1 MTPSTTPLESPVA
14 LIATPRLSI
23 IITNYNYAKFVAS
36 AIDSVLSQD
45 DGVELIVVD
54 DCSTDNSRDVIGQ
67 YAGRLIEVF
76 QEVNRGHG
84 AGFNAGFSRATSDL
98 VMFLDADDC
107 LLPGAISTI
116 LSNYEPD
123 VAIYHYRMRYMDEA
137 GALSG
142 IHPSPAMPLAEGDIS
157 AQLRSAGRYP
167 GTITSGLVFSR
178 QHLAHV
184 MPMDP
189 EAFRQGG
196 DGYLSAVVPLY
207 GPSRSFETPISG
219 YRLHGSQHSR
229 FSSAYAKRSRWCIA
243 HDAERY
249 RAIREH
255 SNRLGLPFA
264 ADLGT
269 GDPDNIHERLV
280 SILFAPEEHPVQGD
294 SIGDLA
300 RRSAR
305 YEKAHASGVRRLFA
319 SVFWRLFGILPQGG
333 KRRLMSWK
341 IDAKSRPAWMR
352 RLAKF
357 LRRGG

>member
-1 MTPSTTPLESPVA
+1 MSSESPLA
-14 LIATPRLSI
+14 PTAPPRLSI
-23 IITNYNYAKFVAS
+23 IITNYNYAKFVAA

-45 DGVELIVVD
+45 EPVELIVVD

-67 YAGRLIEVF
+67 YADRVIPVF

-84 AGFNAGFSRATSDL
+84 AGFNAGFSRATSEL

-107 LLPGAISTI
+107 LLPGAIKTI
-116 LSNYEPD
+116 LSNYEPE

-142 IHPSPAMPLAEGDIS
+142 IHPSPEMAMAEGDIS
-157 AQLRSAGRYP
+157 EQLRMKGRYV

-178 QHLAHV
+178 QDLVHV

-207 GPSRSFETPISG
+207 GASRSFETPVSG

-229 FSSAYAKRSRWCIA
+229 FSSAYAKRSRWCIG

-255 SNRLGLPFA
+255 AGRLGLSVA
-264 ADLGT
+264 ADLGAH
-269 GDPDNIHERLV
+269 DPDNIHERLV
-280 SILFAPEEHPVQGD
+280 SMLFASDEHPVAGD
-294 SIGDLA
+294 SIRQLA
-300 RRSAR
+300 SQSTR
-305 YEKAHASGVRRLFA
+305 YEKAHATGLKKLFVTLFWGLFA
-319 SVFWRLFGILPQGG
+319 LAPKGEKQ
-333 KRRLMSWK
+333 RLMRWK

-352 RLAKF
+352 RAAKRM
-357 LRRGG
+357 RRSG

>member
-1 MTPSTTPLESPVA
+1 MTPSRTPSEPPVA
-14 LIATPRLSI
+14 LTASPRLSI
-23 IITNYNYAKFVAS
+23 IITNYNYAKFVGS

-45 DGVELIVVD
+45 EAVELIVVD
-54 DCSTDNSRDVIGQ
+54 DCSTDNSRDIIGEYADRVIT
-67 YAGRLIEVF
+67 VF

-107 LLPGAISTI
+107 LLPGAIKTI
-116 LSNYEPD
+116 LSNYDPEA
-123 VAIYHYRMRYMDEA
+123 AIYHYRMRYMDEA

-157 AQLRSAGRYP
+157 GQLRSAGRYH

-207 GPSRSFETPISG
+207 APSRSFETPISG

-249 RAIREH
+249 QAIREH

-264 ADLGT
+264 ADLGAD
-269 GDPDNIHERLV
+269 DPDNVHERLV
-280 SILFAPEEHPVQGD
+280 SMLFAPDEHPVQGD
-294 SIGDLA
+294 SIKELA
-300 RRSAR
+300 HRLAH
-305 YEKAHASGVRRLFA
+305 YEKAHATGVRLLFA
-319 SVFWRLFGILPQGG
+319 YVFWGIFGLLPEGG
-333 KRRLMSWK
+333 QRRLMSWK

-352 RLAKF
+352 QIAKF

>member
-1 MTPSTTPLESPVA
+1 MISESPVDPFVS
-14 LIATPRLSI
+14 PRLSI
-23 IITNYNYAKFVAS
+23 VITNYNYAKFVAS

-255 SNRLGLPFA
+255 SNRLGLSFA
-264 ADLGT
+264 ADLGAD
-269 GDPDNIHERLV
+269 DPDNIHERLV
-280 SILFAPEEHPVQGD
+280 STLFAPEEHLVQGD

-305 YEKAHASGVRRLFA
+305 YGKAHASGVRRLFA

>member
-1 MTPSTTPLESPVA
+1 MMPSNTPFETPVGLTTS
-14 LIATPRLSI
+14 PRLSI

-36 AIDSVLSQD
+36 AIDSVLSQNEA
-45 DGVELIVVD
+45 VELIVVD
-54 DCSTDNSRDVIGQ
+54 DYSTDNSRDVIGE
-67 YAGRLIEVF
+67 YADRVITVF

-84 AGFNAGFSRATSDL
+84 AGFNAGFARATAEL
-98 VMFLDADDC
+98 IMFLDADDC
-107 LLPGAISTI
+107 LLPGAIRTI

-142 IHPSPAMPLAEGDIS
+142 IHPSPAIPLADGDIS
-157 AQLRSAGRYP
+157 GQLRSAGRYQ

-207 GPSRSFETPISG
+207 GPSRAYETLISG

-255 SNRLGLPFA
+255 SNRLGLPVA
-264 ADLGT
+264 ADLGAD
-269 GDPDNIHERLV
+269 DPDNIHERLI
-280 SILFAPEEHPVQGD
+280 SMLFAPDEHPVQGD
-294 SIGDLA
+294 SIKELA
-300 RRSAR
+300 HRSAR
-305 YEKAHASGVRRLFA
+305 NEKAHAAGVRLLFA
-319 SVFWRLFGILPQGG
+319 YVFWGLFGILPGSG
-333 KRRLMSWK
+333 KQRLMSWK

-352 RLAKF
+352 HLAKR
-357 LRRGG
+357 LRSGG

>member
-1 MTPSTTPLESPVA
+1 MTPSTTPSELSA
-14 LIATPRLSI
+14 GLTASPRLSI

-45 DGVELIVVD
+45 NDVELIVVD
-54 DCSTDNSRDVIGQ
+54 DCSTDNSRNVISE
-67 YAGRLIEVF
+67 YADRITTVF

-84 AGFNAGFSRATSDL
+84 AGFNAGFSRATAEL

-107 LLPGAISTI
+107 LLPGAIKTI

-142 IHPSPAMPLAEGDIS
+142 IHPSPAMPLADGDIS
-157 AQLRSAGRYP
+157 EQLRSAGRYR

-178 QHLAHV
+178 QHLAHA

-207 GPSRSFETPISG
+207 GASRSFETPISG

-255 SNRLGLPFA
+255 SNRLGLRVA
-264 ADLGT
+264 ADLGAD
-269 GDPDNIHERLV
+269 DPDNIHERLV
-280 SILFAPEEHPVQGD
+280 SILFAPDEHPVEGD
-294 SIGDLA
+294 SIKELA

-305 YEKAHASGVRRLFA
+305 YEKGHATGVRLLFA
-319 SVFWRLFGILPQGG
+319 YIFWGLFGLLPESG

-341 IDAKSRPAWMR
+341 IDAKSRPGWMR
-352 RLAKF
+352 HLAKMV
-357 LRRGG
+357 RASG